1 MKKLIA
7 IFILSIAIACQP
19 ESPFE
24 APLWQKY
31 DEEAYLEANKEHP
44 NRRMRYKLIQSK
56 FLNKQDLWNTV
67 SDQLTGFTPEKYSE
81 LKPFIL
87 EKSIAEIQES
97 VHEGRLSYTLLTQWY
112 LYRIMLFENDTTKT
126 LHSIICINPDAVET
140 AKKMDK
146 IKKDEKHP
154 IYGMPVLLKD
164 NISTDGMPT
173 TAGAHAMKDN
183 QAPDADIVKNLKSNG
198 AIILGKVNLSEW
210 AYYFCDACPVGYSA
224 MGGQSLNPYGRME
237 YESGGSSSGSG
248 TTIAANYATAAVGT
262 ETSGSIL
269 YPSAINSIVG
279 LKPTVGL
286 LSGNGI
292 VPISKTLDTPGP
304 MTRSVKDNAI
314 LLSAMQASN
323 STGNEYLNAVNEGS
337 IRARKLIAING
348 FYENDS
354 LYKQAVDLLIE
365 NGADMIFRDRP
376 EFNWGGFLTLLNLDM
391 KEDIPVYMEQFASSD
406 VHPRSIQE
414 LADYNAKD
422 SSDFMPYGQ
431 GRFDA
436 ILQDSTTNDSFQLV
450 RDELLKRGKA
460 YFDELIGDT
469 MAEAVLSINNSHA
482 GQAAVAHYPCLT
494 VPMGYR
500 DDGEPAGLTFVGP
513 SGNEKQLYGLAAV
526 YENLS
531 KHRRIPEAF
540 H

>member
-1 MKKLIA
+1 MKKITA
-7 IFILSIAIACQP
+7 FFILSIAIACQP
-19 ESPFE
+19 GKPFE

-31 DEEAYLEANKEHP
+31 DDAAFLDANKDHL

-56 FLNKQDLWNTV
+56 FLDKQDIWNTI
-67 SDQLTGFTPEKYSE
+67 SDQLSGFTSEKYAE

-87 EKSIAEIQES
+87 ERTIPEIQES
-97 VHEGRLSYTLLTQWY
+97 VDDGKLSYTQLTQWY
-112 LYRIMLFENDTTKT
+112 LYRIMLFENDSTKT
-126 LHSIICINPDAVET
+126 LHSIISINPVAVET
-140 AKKMDK
+140 AKQMDK
-146 IKKDEKHP
+146 NKGDKNHP

-183 QAPDADIVKNLKSNG
+183 NAPDADIVKNLKSNG

-210 AYYFCDACPVGYSA
+210 AYYFCDGCPVGYSA
-224 MGGQSLNPYGRME
+224 MGGQSLNPYGRMK

-269 YPSAINSIVG
+269 YPSAINSVVG

-292 VPISKTLDTPGP
+292 VPISKTLDTAGP
-304 MTRSVKDNAI
+304 MTRSVTDNAI
-314 LLSAMQASN
+314 LLSAMESSK
-323 STGNEYLNAVNEGS
+323 STGKEYLNAVNEAS

-365 NGADMIFRDRP
+365 NGADIIFRDRP
-376 EFNWGGFLTLLNLDM
+376 DFNWDGFLTLLNLDM
-391 KEDIPVYMEQFASSD
+391 KEDIPVYMEHFASAD
-406 VHPRSIQE
+406 VQARTIQE
-414 LADYNAKD
+414 LAEYNKKD
-422 SSDFMPYGQ
+422 SSAFMPYGQ

-450 RDELLKRGKA
+450 RAELLKRGKA
-460 YFDELIGDT
+460 YFDELIGKS
-469 MAEAVLSINNSHA
+469 MAEAVLSINNAHA
-482 GQAAVAHYPCLT
+482 GQAAVAHFPCLT

-500 DDGEPAGLTFVGP
+500 EDGEPAGLTFVGS
-513 SGNEKQLYGLAAV
+513 SGEEKRLYSLAAV